1 MLPLLL
7 FFSLTQL
14 RVLNSALKMVAFPTS
29 IFTGSVVLKQ
39 YHLRKVLPFSEIN
52 QIEKR
57 ITIFSESSRR
67 LHAYSVVVSHI

>member
-1 MLPLLL
+1 
-7 FFSLTQL
+7 
-14 RVLNSALKMVAFPTS
+14 MVAFPTS